1 MHFHCPLCEEVSRGA
16 EDHVVHAVSKH
27 EYSLLHAEDF
37 NRLIEVCQAV
47 TERMHAEQ
55 QLLDAG
61 EAQASEQG
69 AEDPEVEVRTSRL
82 VVPLESASFV
92 M

>member
-1 MHFHCPLCEEVSRGA
+1 
-16 EDHVVHAVSKH
+16 
-27 EYSLLHAEDF
+27 
-37 NRLIEVCQAV
+37 LIEVCQAV